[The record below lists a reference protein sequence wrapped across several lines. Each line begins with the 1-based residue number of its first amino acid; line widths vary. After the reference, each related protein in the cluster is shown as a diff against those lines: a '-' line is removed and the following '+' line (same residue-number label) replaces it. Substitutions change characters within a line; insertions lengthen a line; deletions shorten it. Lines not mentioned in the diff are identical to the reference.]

1 MIKKYFSPIFLL
13 VSFFIFTYV
22 IFKSEIYW
30 DGSKRDFYKTY
41 FLISFILIIAAI
53 ISFYLNQRIKLY
65 LLIVSS
71 SVTLTLYL
79 FEAYQ
84 ILNKSNNQ
92 ISLKKELYKT
102 QTGNEFDD
110 RSKVEFYF
118 ERKKTNGDIVLTVG
132 PSLYLDKKDK
142 KLFPLSGISNAN
154 TIFCNESG
162 QYVEYES
169 DRYGFNNPDSEWDNS
184 EIEFIVLGDSFA
196 HGECVNRPHDISSVL
211 RKLSNKN
218 VLNLAYGGNGP
229 LIEYATLREY
239 LINDVKKILFFYYE
253 ENDLSDLKN
262 EIKSKHLNKYIENLE
277 HSQNLK
283 DKQNIVNNIAREMI
297 DNQSYRNIKKINSN
311 KEKIIN
317 FLKLYNTR
325 NLIYPEPRL
334 KPDENFLEIVLLIN
348 KFAKKNNAQLYF
360 IYLPEFARYKYYYNN
375 QNYNK
380 IKSIIENQQIP
391 FIDIHREVFLKEKN
405 PLDLF
410 PFKLNGHYNIEGYR
424 KIAKVIYKLTKND

>member
-1 MIKKYFSPIFLL
+1 M
-13 VSFFIFTYV
+13 
-22 IFKSEIYW
+22 
-30 DGSKRDFYKTY
+30 
-41 FLISFILIIAAI
+41 
-53 ISFYLNQRIKLY
+53 
-65 LLIVSS
+65 
-71 SVTLTLYL
+71 
-79 FEAYQ
+79 
-84 ILNKSNNQ
+84 
-92 ISLKKELYKT
+92 
-102 QTGNEFDD
+102 
-110 RSKVEFYF
+110 
-118 ERKKTNGDIVLTVG
+118 
-132 PSLYLDKKDK
+132 
-142 KLFPLSGISNAN
+142 
-154 TIFCNESG
+154 
-162 QYVEYES
+162 
-169 DRYGFNNPDSEWDNS
+169 
-184 EIEFIVLGDSFA
+184 
-196 HGECVNRPHDISSVL
+196 
-211 RKLSNKN
+211 
-218 VLNLAYGGNGP
+218 AYGGNGP